1 MIPHEPSARLR
12 MLYAEHVE
20 PVRNGRRSMS
30 LESHLHAVRHARQR
44 GMSRRLLADALGVSP
59 DYIAALEEELEVELD
74 P

>member
-20 PVRNGRRSMS
+20 PMRNGHPSMS
-30 LESHLHAVRHARQR
+30 LESHLHAVRHARQW
-44 GMSRRLLADALGVSP
+44 GMRRRLLADALGVDP
-59 DYIAALEEELEVELD
+59 EYIAALEQELGLELD